1 MKKNHMEKN
10 IFFYILRYRHTETF
24 TEKNFCFVFVNINFL
39 TKQILFCSKNQNAW
53 IPQRT
58 GTEGDGRISIIKPL
72 VRRLE
77 AFFLRKK

>member
-1 MKKNHMEKN
+1 MEKN
-10 IFFYILRYRHTETF
+10 IFFYILRYSRTETF
-24 TEKNFCFVFVNINFL
+24 VEKTPCFVFVNINFL
-39 TKQILFCSKNQNAW
+39 TKQILFCSKSQNAW

-77 AFFLRKK
+77 AFF